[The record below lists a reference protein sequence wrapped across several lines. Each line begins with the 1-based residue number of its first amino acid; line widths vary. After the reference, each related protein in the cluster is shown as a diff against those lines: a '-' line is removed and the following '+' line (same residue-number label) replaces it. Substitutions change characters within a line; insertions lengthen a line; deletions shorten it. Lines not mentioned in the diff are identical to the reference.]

1 MTCTL
6 RNLGGAVQPTSGMSE
21 LQVLLPPTQQ
31 RSGNFLK
38 TRPEWVVLLVS
49 AAVYAFNIVSPPSL
63 MDDVDSWQA
72 LLAKNMFKSGDF
84 VTTRVDGIVY
94 FEKAPLK
101 TWLAVGFYHLFG
113 IHDWVARI
121 PIVLSCIA
129 LAVLLV
135 RMGRWAF
142 DSRIAL
148 YAGVVIST
156 CVGLF
161 LFTRIDIADVLLT
174 LLIAVALY
182 GFIRAID
189 PDEPHP
195 RRWAY
200 VLAAGCAL
208 AVMTKGLIGVVIPGG
223 AVFFYMLATRQLFRR
238 EFWKK
243 LYPVTGTL
251 LFLAISLPW
260 HVLATL
266 RNPPYFYFGIGG
278 PGQYHGFFWFYI
290 INEHFLRF
298 LNLRYPRDYNTVPRW
313 LFWGFHLLW
322 FFPWSIYLASVFK
335 LDYRPASR
343 AGRLRLLCACWIGFV
358 MLFFT
363 FSTTQEYYS
372 MPLYPALA
380 LLLACGMAESDK
392 WVRVGNRIL
401 VVFALAAVAAIT
413 GLLIVTAH
421 IPTPGDIS
429 LALSRHPGDYTL
441 SLGHMLDLTIDSF
454 AYLRVPLA
462 VAGVA
467 FLFGA
472 VGGFV
477 LRGRRAFFGFA
488 AMMVLFFFAARLAL
502 VTFDPYMSSRP
513 LVEALNHAPAGK
525 LIIQDDINR
534 ESSVLFYD
542 TDDVLILNGRYFV
555 MEYGS
560 YAPGAPDVFIN
571 DQDLEK
577 LWTTDKRYYLLVP
590 DGSVKRIRD
599 EVPAEKFFT
608 LASIGGKTVLTNT
621 PVK

>member
-1 MTCTL
+1 M
-6 RNLGGAVQPTSGMSE
+6 RASM
-21 LQVLLPPTQQ
+21 
-31 RSGNFLK
+31 
-38 TRPEWVVLLVS
+38 RPEWIVLLVA
-49 AAVYAFNIVSPPSL
+49 AAVYAFNMVSPPSL

-72 LLAKNMFKSGDF
+72 LLAKNMFKSGDW
-84 VTTRVDGIVY
+84 VTTRVDGLVY

-101 TWLAVGFYHLFG
+101 TWIAATFYHLFG
-113 IHDWVARI
+113 VHDWVARL

-129 LAVLLV
+129 LALLLV

-142 DSRIAL
+142 DAKIGL
-148 YAGVVIST
+148 YAGIVIST

-182 GFIRAID
+182 GFIRAVD
-189 PDEPHP
+189 PDEPHG

-208 AVMTKGLIGVVIPGG
+208 AVLTKGLIGLVIPGG
-223 AVFFYMLATRQLFRR
+223 AVFFYLLATRQLFRR
-238 EFWKK
+238 ELWKK
-243 LYPVTGTL
+243 LHPLTGLL
-251 LFLAISLPW
+251 LFLAIAVPW

-266 RNPPYFYFGIGG
+266 RNPPYFYFGLGG

-322 FFPWSIYLASVFK
+322 FFPWSVYLPAVFK
-335 LDYRPASR
+335 LNYRPVDR

-380 LLLACGMAESDK
+380 LLLACGMAESEK
-392 WVRVGNRIL
+392 WLRIGNRIL
-401 VVFALAAVAAIT
+401 IGFALAAAAAIAA
-413 GLLIVTAH
+413 LLIITAH
-421 IPTPGDIS
+421 VPTPGDIS
-429 LALSRHPGDYTL
+429 VALSRHPGDYTL
-441 SLGHMLDLTIDSF
+441 SLGHMLDLTVESF
-454 AYLRVPLA
+454 AYLRLPLF
-462 VAGVA
+462 VAGIA
-467 FLFGA
+467 FLLGA
-472 VGGFV
+472 IGAFV
-477 LRGRRAFFGFA
+477 LKGRRALYAFA
-488 AMMVLFFFAARLAL
+488 AMMVVFFFAARLAL
-502 VTFDPYMSSRP
+502 VVFDPYMSSHP
-513 LVEALNHAPAGK
+513 LAEALNHAPAGK

-534 ESSVLFYD
+534 ESSVLFYH

-560 YAPGAPDVFIN
+560 YAPGAPDVFI
-571 DQDLEK
+571 DDAKLEK
-577 LWTTDKRYYLLVP
+577 LWTTGKRYYLLVP
-590 DGSVKRIRD
+590 DESVKRIRS
-599 EVPAEKFFT
+599 EIPENSLYT
-608 LASIGGKTVLTNT
+608 LASIGGKTVFTNE
-621 PVK
+621 PVGTASPQ

>member
-1 MTCTL
+1 M
-6 RNLGGAVQPTSGMSE
+6 
-21 LQVLLPPTQQ
+21 
-31 RSGNFLK
+31 
-38 TRPEWVVLLVS
+38 VLLVS
-49 AAVYAFNIVSPPSL
+49 ASVYALNMVSPPSL

-72 LLAKNMFKSGDF
+72 LLAKNMFKSGDW

-101 TWLAVGFYHLFG
+101 TWIAAGFYHLLG
-113 IHDWVARI
+113 VHDWVARI

-129 LAVLLV
+129 LGLLLV
-135 RMGRWAF
+135 RMGQWAF
-142 DSRIAL
+142 NSRIAL
-148 YAGVVIST
+148 YAGLVIST

-189 PDEPHP
+189 PGEPYG

-200 VLAAGCAL
+200 VLAAACAL
-208 AVMTKGLIGVVIPGG
+208 AVLTKGLIGVVIPGG
-223 AVFFYMLATRQLFRR
+223 AIFCYLLLTRQLFRR
-238 EFWKK
+238 ELWKK
-243 LYPVTGTL
+243 LYPLTGAI
-251 LFLAISLPW
+251 LFLAIALPW

-266 RNPPYFYFGIGG
+266 RNPPYFDFTLHGG

-298 LNLRYPRDYNTVPRW
+298 LNMRYPRDYNTVPRW
-313 LFWGFHLLW
+313 LFWAFHLLW
-322 FFPWSIYLASVFK
+322 LFPWSVYLPAVFK
-335 LDYRPASR
+335 LDYRPETR
-343 AGRLRLLCACWIGFV
+343 AGRMRLLCACWIGFV

-380 LLLACGMAESDK
+380 LLLACGMAESER
-392 WVRVGNRIL
+392 WVRIGNRIL
-401 VVFALAAVAAIT
+401 IVIAVAAAATIA

-421 IPTPGDIS
+421 VPTPGDIS
-429 LALSRHPGDYTL
+429 LALSHHPSEYTL
-441 SLGHMLDLTIDSF
+441 SLGHMLDLTVESF
-454 AYLRVPLA
+454 AYLRVPLF
-462 VAGVA
+462 VAGIA
-467 FLFGA
+467 FLLGA
-472 VGGFV
+472 IGALL
-477 LRGRRAFFGFA
+477 LRGRRAIYAFA

-513 LVEALNHAPAGK
+513 LAEALKRAPAGK

-542 TDDVLILNGRYFV
+542 TDNVLILNGRYFV

-571 DQDLEK
+571 DAGLEK
-577 LWTTDKRYYLLVP
+577 LWATASRYYLLVP
-590 DGSVKRIRD
+590 DESVARIRG
-599 EVPAEKFFT
+599 EVPADRFFT
-608 LASIGGKTVLTNT
+608 LASIGGKTVLTNE
-621 PVK
+621 PVR